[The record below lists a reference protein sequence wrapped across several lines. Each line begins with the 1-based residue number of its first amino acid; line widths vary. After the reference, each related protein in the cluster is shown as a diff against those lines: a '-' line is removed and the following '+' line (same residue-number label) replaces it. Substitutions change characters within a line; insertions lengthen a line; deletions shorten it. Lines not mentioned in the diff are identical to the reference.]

1 MTAADFLQ
9 LGVSGVVAMLLAYG
23 MGKVWSAYLA
33 KDRELS
39 ACRETYLANYSA
51 MLSRME
57 VMVGGFRQALESRW
71 AQEDRDAARR

>member
-1 MTAADFLQ
+1 VTATDFLQ
-9 LGVSGVVAMLLAYG
+9 LGVSGVLALVLAYG
-23 MGKVWSAYLA
+23 MGKLWGAYLA

-39 ACRETYLANYSA
+39 TCRETYIANYSA
-51 MLSRME
+51 MLARME